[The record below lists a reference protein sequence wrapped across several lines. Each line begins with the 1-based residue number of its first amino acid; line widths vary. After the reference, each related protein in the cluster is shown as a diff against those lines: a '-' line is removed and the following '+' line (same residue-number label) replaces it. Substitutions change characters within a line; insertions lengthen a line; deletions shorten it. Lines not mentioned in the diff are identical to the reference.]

1 MKCGDGEKRVE
12 QGNENDSLKNEE
24 GPEVEGR
31 KGRLLKEAGVWKW
44 GA

>member
-1 MKCGDGEKRVE
+1 MKCGDVEKRVE

-31 KGRLLKEAGVWKW
+31 EGRVLKEAGM
-44 GA
+44 